1 MQIWLK
7 TLFRN
12 SFFQVG
18 IGLFVTMIFGGFV
31 LQWLE
36 TGDISKG
43 NNPFW
48 WAIVTM
54 TTVGYGD
61 FSPETTEGR
70 LFAVFI
76 MFAGIT
82 LVSLLTASISSIFVA
97 QKIREGKG
105 LEKLN
110 LDNHIVLC
118 GWNINADKLIN
129 SIYELKSDN
138 KNFDLVLVNELSEED
153 ITQLKSKFA
162 KIRIHF
168 VAGDFTQEETLHRAS
183 ITTSNSVIVIPNN
196 LNNDNE
202 SHDEKTIFAT
212 LTIKS
217 IDSSIRVVAYILDRE
232 NLTHIKRAEADEV
245 VVSDDFSL
253 NIVGEYFININ
264 HQLMVFPGTKI
275 EDLKFVS
282 SHPMA
287 LLQCKKFLRRYPHI
301 TLVEEK
307 DTADVAKQIS
317 EKKIK
322 DTAAIASIEAAE
334 IFGLEIISSNIQTIK
349 NNETRF
355 VIVSK
360 ELSKNENLIDKA
372 SLKFS
377 LSHET
382 GSLASVLS
390 ILKDYNLNLT
400 KIQSLPIVEIPWKYS
415 FFVDT
420 TFSSIENFNDAI
432 KLIKN
437 EAESLKVLGLYKNQ
451 MK

>member
-18 IGLFVTMIFGGFV
+18 IGLFITMIFGGIV

-61 FSPETTEGR
+61 FSPETPEGR
-70 LFAVFI
+70 IFAVLI

-110 LDNHIVLC
+110 LADHMVLC
-118 GWNINADKLIN
+118 GWNMNADKLIN
-129 SIYELKSDN
+129 SLYELNSDN
-138 KNFDLVLVNELSEED
+138 KNFDLVLVNELSEEE
-153 ITQLKSKFA
+153 ITQIKSKFSQI
-162 KIRIHF
+162 KIHF

-183 ITTSNSVIVIPNN
+183 VTTSNSVIVIPNN

-217 IDSSIRVVAYILDRE
+217 IDASIRVVAYLLDRE

-253 NIVGEYFININ
+253 NILASHVVDPGVPQVSNHLINTSSDSRLKRKAIPGNFIGRRYSELFDHYRKDNGSLLIGLYYEDENLGIGSILSSDTSSLDKFIEQKLKEGGISLQEQSRVHVNVNPNLDYIIKEGE
-264 HQLMVFPGTKI
+264 K
-275 EDLKFVS
+275 
-282 SHPMA
+282 A
-287 LLQCKKFLRRYPHI
+287 LL
-301 TLVEEK
+301 
-307 DTADVAKQIS
+307 
-317 EKKIK
+317 
-322 DTAAIASIEAAE
+322 
-334 IFGLEIISSNIQTIK
+334 
-349 NNETRF
+349 
-355 VIVSK
+355 
-360 ELSKNENLIDKA
+360 
-372 SLKFS
+372 
-377 LSHET
+377 
-382 GSLASVLS
+382 
-390 ILKDYNLNLT
+390 
-400 KIQSLPIVEIPWKYS
+400 IP
-415 FFVDT
+415 
-420 TFSSIENFNDAI
+420 
-432 KLIKN
+432 
-437 EAESLKVLGLYKNQ
+437 
-451 MK
+451 

>member
-1 MQIWLK
+1 
-7 TLFRN
+7 
-12 SFFQVG
+12 
-18 IGLFVTMIFGGFV
+18 
-31 LQWLE
+31 
-36 TGDISKG
+36 
-43 NNPFW
+43 
-48 WAIVTM
+48 M

-61 FSPETTEGR
+61 FSPETPGGR
-70 LFAVFI
+70 IFAVFI

-118 GWNINADKLIN
+118 GWNVNADKLIN

-153 ITQLKSKFA
+153 ITQIKSKFA

-217 IDSSIRVVAYILDRE
+217 IDASIRVVAYLLDRE

-253 NIVGEYFININ
+253 NILASHIVDPGVPQASNHLINTSSDSRLKRKTIPGNFIGKKYSELFDHFRGDDGSLLIGLYYEDENLGIGSILSSDTSSLDKFIEQKLKEGGISLQEQSKVHVNVNPSLNYIIKEGE
-264 HQLMVFPGTKI
+264 K
-275 EDLKFVS
+275 
-282 SHPMA
+282 A
-287 LLQCKKFLRRYPHI
+287 LL
-301 TLVEEK
+301 
-307 DTADVAKQIS
+307 
-317 EKKIK
+317 
-322 DTAAIASIEAAE
+322 
-334 IFGLEIISSNIQTIK
+334 
-349 NNETRF
+349 
-355 VIVSK
+355 
-360 ELSKNENLIDKA
+360 
-372 SLKFS
+372 
-377 LSHET
+377 
-382 GSLASVLS
+382 
-390 ILKDYNLNLT
+390 
-400 KIQSLPIVEIPWKYS
+400 IP
-415 FFVDT
+415 
-420 TFSSIENFNDAI
+420 
-432 KLIKN
+432 
-437 EAESLKVLGLYKNQ
+437 
-451 MK
+451 

>member
-61 FSPETTEGR
+61 FSPETPEGR

-110 LDNHIVLC
+110 LTDHIILC
-118 GWNINADKLIN
+118 GWNMNADKLIN
-129 SIYELKSDN
+129 SIYQLRSDN

-153 ITQLKSKFA
+153 ITQIKAKFS

-168 VAGDFTQEETLHRAS
+168 VAGDFTQEETLHRAGVLS
-183 ITTSNSVIVIPNN
+183 SNSVIIIPNN

-217 IDSSIRVVAYILDRE
+217 IDASIRVVAYLLDRE

-253 NIVGEYFININ
+253 NILASHIVDPGVPQVSNHLINTASDSRLKRKNIPGNFIGKKYNELFNHFRKDDGSLLIGLYYEDENLGIGSILSSDTSSLDKFIEQKLKEGGISLQEQSRVHVNVNPNLDYIIKEGE
-264 HQLMVFPGTKI
+264 K
-275 EDLKFVS
+275 
-282 SHPMA
+282 A
-287 LLQCKKFLRRYPHI
+287 LL
-301 TLVEEK
+301 
-307 DTADVAKQIS
+307 
-317 EKKIK
+317 
-322 DTAAIASIEAAE
+322 
-334 IFGLEIISSNIQTIK
+334 
-349 NNETRF
+349 
-355 VIVSK
+355 
-360 ELSKNENLIDKA
+360 
-372 SLKFS
+372 
-377 LSHET
+377 
-382 GSLASVLS
+382 
-390 ILKDYNLNLT
+390 
-400 KIQSLPIVEIPWKYS
+400 IP
-415 FFVDT
+415 
-420 TFSSIENFNDAI
+420 
-432 KLIKN
+432 
-437 EAESLKVLGLYKNQ
+437 
-451 MK
+451 

>member
-61 FSPETTEGR
+61 FSPETPEGR

-110 LDNHIVLC
+110 LTDHIILC
-118 GWNINADKLIN
+118 GWNMNADKLIN
-129 SIYELKSDN
+129 SIYQLRSDN

-153 ITQLKSKFA
+153 ITQIKAKFS

-168 VAGDFTQEETLHRAS
+168 VAGDFTQEETLHRAGVLS
-183 ITTSNSVIVIPNN
+183 SNSVIIIPNN

-217 IDSSIRVVAYILDRE
+217 IDASIRVVAYLLDRE

-253 NIVGEYFININ
+253 NILASHIVDPGVPQVSNHLINTASDSRLKRKNIPGNFIGKKYNELFDHFRQDDGSLLIGLYYEDENLGIGSILSSDTSSLDKFIEQKLKEGGISLQEQSRVHVNVNPNLDYIIKEGE
-264 HQLMVFPGTKI
+264 K
-275 EDLKFVS
+275 
-282 SHPMA
+282 A
-287 LLQCKKFLRRYPHI
+287 LL
-301 TLVEEK
+301 
-307 DTADVAKQIS
+307 
-317 EKKIK
+317 
-322 DTAAIASIEAAE
+322 
-334 IFGLEIISSNIQTIK
+334 
-349 NNETRF
+349 
-355 VIVSK
+355 
-360 ELSKNENLIDKA
+360 
-372 SLKFS
+372 
-377 LSHET
+377 
-382 GSLASVLS
+382 
-390 ILKDYNLNLT
+390 
-400 KIQSLPIVEIPWKYS
+400 IP
-415 FFVDT
+415 
-420 TFSSIENFNDAI
+420 
-432 KLIKN
+432 
-437 EAESLKVLGLYKNQ
+437 
-451 MK
+451 

>member
-61 FSPETTEGR
+61 FSPETPEGR

-110 LDNHIVLC
+110 LTDHIILC
-118 GWNINADKLIN
+118 GWNMNADKLIN
-129 SIYELKSDN
+129 SIYQLRSDN

-153 ITQLKSKFA
+153 ITQIKAKFS

-168 VAGDFTQEETLHRAS
+168 VAGDFTQEETLHRAGVLS
-183 ITTSNSVIVIPNN
+183 SNSVIIIPNN

-217 IDSSIRVVAYILDRE
+217 IDASIRVVAYLLDRE

-253 NIVGEYFININ
+253 NILASHIVDPGVPQVSNHLINTASDSRLKRKNIPGNFIGKKYNELFNHFRKDDGSLLIGLYYEDENLGIGSILSSDTSSLDKFIEQKLKEGGISLQEQSRVHVNVNPNLDYVIKEGE
-264 HQLMVFPGTKI
+264 K
-275 EDLKFVS
+275 
-282 SHPMA
+282 A
-287 LLQCKKFLRRYPHI
+287 LL
-301 TLVEEK
+301 
-307 DTADVAKQIS
+307 
-317 EKKIK
+317 
-322 DTAAIASIEAAE
+322 
-334 IFGLEIISSNIQTIK
+334 
-349 NNETRF
+349 
-355 VIVSK
+355 
-360 ELSKNENLIDKA
+360 
-372 SLKFS
+372 
-377 LSHET
+377 
-382 GSLASVLS
+382 
-390 ILKDYNLNLT
+390 
-400 KIQSLPIVEIPWKYS
+400 IP
-415 FFVDT
+415 
-420 TFSSIENFNDAI
+420 
-432 KLIKN
+432 
-437 EAESLKVLGLYKNQ
+437 
-451 MK
+451 

>member
-7 TLFRN
+7 ILLRN

-18 IGLFVTMIFGGFV
+18 LGLLITMTLGGII

-61 FSPETTEGR
+61 FSPETPGGR
-70 LFAVFI
+70 IFAVFI

-253 NIVGEYFININ
+253 NILASHIVDPGVPQASNHLINTSSDSRLKRKTIPVNFVGKKYSELFDHFRGDDGSLLIGLYYEDENLGIGSILSSDTSSLDKFIE
-264 HQLMVFPGTKI
+264 QK
-275 EDLKFVS
+275 LKEGGISLQEQSKVHVNVNPS
-282 SHPMA
+282 LDYIIKEGEKA
-287 LLQCKKFLRRYPHI
+287 LL
-301 TLVEEK
+301 
-307 DTADVAKQIS
+307 
-317 EKKIK
+317 
-322 DTAAIASIEAAE
+322 
-334 IFGLEIISSNIQTIK
+334 
-349 NNETRF
+349 
-355 VIVSK
+355 
-360 ELSKNENLIDKA
+360 
-372 SLKFS
+372 
-377 LSHET
+377 
-382 GSLASVLS
+382 
-390 ILKDYNLNLT
+390 
-400 KIQSLPIVEIPWKYS
+400 IP
-415 FFVDT
+415 
-420 TFSSIENFNDAI
+420 
-432 KLIKN
+432 
-437 EAESLKVLGLYKNQ
+437 
-451 MK
+451 

>member
-1 MQIWLK
+1 MQVWLK
-7 TLFRN
+7 ILLRN

-18 IGLFVTMIFGGFV
+18 IGLLITMILGGII
-31 LQWLE
+31 LQWFE

-61 FSPETTEGR
+61 FSPETPGGR
-70 LFAVFI
+70 IFAVFI

-110 LDNHIVLC
+110 LNNHIVLC

-153 ITQLKSKFA
+153 ITQIKSKFA

-217 IDSSIRVVAYILDRE
+217 IDASIRVVAYLLDRE

-253 NIVGEYFININ
+253 NILASHIVDPGVPQASNHLINTSSDSRLKRKTIPGNFIGKKYSELFDHFRGDDGSLLIGLYYEDENLGIGSILSSDTSSLDKFIEQKLKEGGISLQEQSKVHVNVNPSLNYIIKEGE
-264 HQLMVFPGTKI
+264 K
-275 EDLKFVS
+275 
-282 SHPMA
+282 A
-287 LLQCKKFLRRYPHI
+287 LL
-301 TLVEEK
+301 
-307 DTADVAKQIS
+307 
-317 EKKIK
+317 
-322 DTAAIASIEAAE
+322 
-334 IFGLEIISSNIQTIK
+334 
-349 NNETRF
+349 
-355 VIVSK
+355 
-360 ELSKNENLIDKA
+360 
-372 SLKFS
+372 
-377 LSHET
+377 
-382 GSLASVLS
+382 
-390 ILKDYNLNLT
+390 
-400 KIQSLPIVEIPWKYS
+400 IP
-415 FFVDT
+415 
-420 TFSSIENFNDAI
+420 
-432 KLIKN
+432 
-437 EAESLKVLGLYKNQ
+437 
-451 MK
+451 

>member
-61 FSPETTEGR
+61 FSPETPEGR

-110 LDNHIVLC
+110 LTDHIILC
-118 GWNINADKLIN
+118 GWNMNADKLIN
-129 SIYELKSDN
+129 SIYQLRSDN

-153 ITQLKSKFA
+153 ITQIKAKFS

-168 VAGDFTQEETLHRAS
+168 VAGDFTQEETLHRAGVLS
-183 ITTSNSVIVIPNN
+183 SNSVIIIPNN

-217 IDSSIRVVAYILDRE
+217 IDASIRVVAYLLDRE

-253 NIVGEYFININ
+253 NI
-264 HQLMVFPGTKI
+264 
-275 EDLKFVS
+275 
-282 SHPMA
+282 
-287 LLQCKKFLRRYPHI
+287 
-301 TLVEEK
+301 
-307 DTADVAKQIS
+307 
-317 EKKIK
+317 
-322 DTAAIASIEAAE
+322 
-334 IFGLEIISSNIQTIK
+334 
-349 NNETRF
+349 
-355 VIVSK
+355 
-360 ELSKNENLIDKA
+360 
-372 SLKFS
+372 
-377 LSHET
+377 
-382 GSLASVLS
+382 LASH
-390 ILKDYNLNLT
+390 
-400 KIQSLPIVEIPWKYS
+400 IVDPGVPQVS
-415 FFVDT
+415 
-420 TFSSIENFNDAI
+420 NH
-432 KLIKN
+432 LIN
-437 EAESLKVLGLYKNQ
+437 TASD
-451 MK
+451 

>member
-7 TLFRN
+7 TLIRN

-18 IGLFVTMIFGGFV
+18 IGLFITMIIGGTV

-61 FSPETTEGR
+61 FSPETPEGR
-70 LFAVFI
+70 IFAVFI
-76 MFAGIT
+76 MFVGIA

-105 LEKLN
+105 LEKLT
-110 LDNHIVLC
+110 LADHIVLC
-118 GWNINADKLIN
+118 GWNMNADKLIN
-129 SIYELKSDN
+129 SIYQLKSDN

-153 ITQLKSKFA
+153 ITQIKSKFS

-168 VAGDFTQEETLHRAS
+168 VAGDFTHEETLHRAG
-183 ITTSNSVIVIPNN
+183 IATSSCVIVIPNN

-217 IDSSIRVVAYILDRE
+217 IDASIRVVAYLLDRE

-253 NIVGEYFININ
+253 NILASHVVDPGVPQVSNHLINTSSDSRLKRKTIPGNFIGKKYSELFNHFREEKGSLLIGLYYEDENLGIGSILSSDTSSLDKFIEQKLKEGGISLQEQSRVHVNVNPSLDYIIKDGE
-264 HQLMVFPGTKI
+264 K
-275 EDLKFVS
+275 
-282 SHPMA
+282 A
-287 LLQCKKFLRRYPHI
+287 LL
-301 TLVEEK
+301 
-307 DTADVAKQIS
+307 
-317 EKKIK
+317 
-322 DTAAIASIEAAE
+322 
-334 IFGLEIISSNIQTIK
+334 
-349 NNETRF
+349 
-355 VIVSK
+355 
-360 ELSKNENLIDKA
+360 
-372 SLKFS
+372 
-377 LSHET
+377 
-382 GSLASVLS
+382 
-390 ILKDYNLNLT
+390 
-400 KIQSLPIVEIPWKYS
+400 IP
-415 FFVDT
+415 
-420 TFSSIENFNDAI
+420 
-432 KLIKN
+432 
-437 EAESLKVLGLYKNQ
+437 
-451 MK
+451 